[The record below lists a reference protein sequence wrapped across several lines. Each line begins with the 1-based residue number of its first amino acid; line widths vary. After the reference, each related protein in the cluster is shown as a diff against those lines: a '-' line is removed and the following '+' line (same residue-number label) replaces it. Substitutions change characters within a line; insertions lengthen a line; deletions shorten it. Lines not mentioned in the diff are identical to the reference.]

1 MAKHLD
7 KFTNAFRQSRIPFLL
22 SDVMTD
28 GSGTMVDLTCRFLN
42 PSAAALL
49 GTTVEEL
56 KNKRFSRVLP
66 GRFLSAFAPLQSIA
80 FTGGAV
86 SFSCNGADGSKISVT
101 AYQAM
106 YGTVACILDTQS
118 DARPDTTASGL
129 PVAMAVLELGRG
141 SLRCL
146 SFNQRL
152 CVITGWSRR
161 ELLDRFSGD
170 ISALV
175 HKADWSGLLQIMMDA
190 VREERAFEH
199 EFRLLRQD
207 GTFLWVRMRA
217 EQLSASRGVTV
228 LQTTLLDV
236 DALHQT
242 RTRLQEAQSQ
252 LESSS
257 GQLSALFDTLPCGCA
272 VLRQPAEGSPEV
284 LLTSRRLANML
295 GYSPSEFLRRL
306 KGDPISR
313 IHPEDRDALS
323 AAALSARVNRRPLR
337 HTCRIRAKGGRIL
350 WAMLEAV
357 WQPQKDGSSLLFAVC
372 ADVTAEKETEDALR
386 LQKELCD
393 LLLNRSH
400 IINFDYDPATG
411 MARLETYDRSGHRS
425 TRQAESYL
433 NELESSSNIHPDDRS
448 RVATALRR
456 ASSRPGTGTLEYRAD
471 YNGLGWRWYRMSLVN
486 LFDLQGN
493 VYSLLG
499 KAEDITDRRA
509 AAAHFKTLAQQ
520 HKKNSKSALV
530 SARLDLSE
538 NRILDTRGSG
548 RHLMQVLL
556 SNSAEACLRHIRD
569 NIPDPKQQRTFAHQF
584 SHAALLDAFHKGH
597 THHELEH
604 LFRLEEGAIWVQ
616 STAQVAEDPD
626 TRRIEVF
633 FRAADVD
640 ARHHQDAVLEA
651 LAQRDYA
658 AVLSVDA
665 DSGLCRLYGS
675 APLPA
680 GTTYRA
686 LTARYVR
693 RWAAGPRRTLLRRAL
708 RLETILAALE
718 HQGSYETDLSDAGD
732 NSARLC
738 CSWLDK
744 GSRIL
749 LVTLSKKQKP

>member
-7 KFTNAFRQSRIPFLL
+7 KFTSAFRQSRIPFLL
-22 SDVMTD
+22 ADVMTD
-28 GSGTMVDLTCRFLN
+28 GSGAMVDLSCRFLN

-66 GRFLSAFAPLQSIA
+66 GRFLSAFAPVQSVA
-80 FTGGAV
+80 FSGGSV
-86 SFSCNGADGSKISVT
+86 SFTCGGADGADLAVT

-106 YGTVACILDTQS
+106 YGTVACILDPLT
-118 DARPDTTASGL
+118 DARHDTAANSA

-141 SLRCL
+141 ALRCL

-152 CVITGWSRR
+152 CTITGWSRR
-161 ELLDRFSGD
+161 ELLDRFAGD
-170 ISALV
+170 ASALV
-175 HKADWSGLLQIMMDA
+175 HKSDWPELLQVMMDA
-190 VREERAFEH
+190 VRENRPFEH

-207 GTFLWVRMRA
+207 GNFLWVLMRA
-217 EQLSASRGVTV
+217 ERLSADRGVTV
-228 LQTTLLDV
+228 LQTMLLDV
-236 DALHQT
+236 DALHHT
-242 RTRLQEAQSQ
+242 RSRLQEAQSQ

-257 GQLSALFDTLPCGCA
+257 GQMEGLLDALPCGCA
-272 VLRQPAEGSPEV
+272 VLRQTTEGAPEV

-313 IHPEDRDALS
+313 IHPDDREALLT
-323 AAALSARVNRRPLR
+323 AALSARVNRRPLR
-337 HTCRIRAKGGRIL
+337 HTCRVRAKGGRIL

-357 WQPQKDGSSLLFAVC
+357 WQPQKDDSSLLFAVC
-372 ADVTAEKETEDALR
+372 ADVTAERETEDALR
-386 LQKELCD
+386 MQKELCD

-400 IINFDYDPATG
+400 IVSFDYDPATG
-411 MARLETYDRSGHRS
+411 IAHLETYDQSGHRS
-425 TRQAESYL
+425 TRQAEAYL
-433 NELESSSNIHPDDRS
+433 DELDNSPTVHPDDRG

-456 ASSRPGTGTLEYRAD
+456 ASARPGTGTLEYRAD

-486 LFDLQGN
+486 LFDQQGN

-509 AAAHFKTLAQQ
+509 AAAHFKALVQQ
-520 HKKNSKSALV
+520 HKKNARSALA

-538 NRILDTRGSG
+538 NRILDSRGSG

-569 NIPDPKQQRTFAHQF
+569 NIPDPRQQRAFAHQF

-597 THHELEH
+597 TRHEMEH
-604 LFRLEEGAIWVQ
+604 LFQLEDGALWVQ
-616 STAQVAEDPD
+616 STAEVAEDPES
-626 TRRIEVF
+626 RRIEVF
-633 FRAADVD
+633 FRAVDVD
-640 ARHHQDAVLEA
+640 ALHHQSAVLEA
-651 LAQRDYA
+651 LAQRDYD

-686 LTARYVR
+686 LTARWVR
-693 RWAAGPRRTLLRRAL
+693 RMEAGPLRARLRRAL
-708 RLETILAALE
+708 RLEAMLAALE
-718 HQGSYETDLSDAGD
+718 HQPLYEASVPGETG
-732 NSARLC
+732 NTRLC
-738 CSWLDK
+738 CSWLDRN
-744 GSRIL
+744 SRTL
-749 LVTLSKKQKP
+749 LITLSK

>member
-7 KFTNAFRQSRIPFLL
+7 KFTDAFRQSRIPFLL
-22 SDVMTD
+22 ADVMTD
-28 GSGTMVDLTCRFLN
+28 GSGAMVDLTCRFLN

-66 GRFLSAFAPLQSIA
+66 GRFLSAFAPAQSVA
-80 FTGGAV
+80 FTGGAA
-86 SFSCNGADGSKISVT
+86 SFSCGGADGAELHVT
-101 AYQAM
+101 VYQVM
-106 YGTVACILDTQS
+106 YGTVGCILDARN
-118 DARPDTTASGL
+118 DARPDTISTGL

-141 SLRCL
+141 APRCL

-152 CVITGWSRR
+152 CTITGWSRR
-161 ELLDRFSGD
+161 ELLDRFASD
-170 ISALV
+170 VSTLV
-175 HKADWSGLLQIMMDA
+175 HKADWPDLLQVMMDA
-190 VREERAFEH
+190 VRETRPFEH

-207 GTFLWVRMRA
+207 GSFLWVLMRA
-217 EQLSASRGVTV
+217 ERLSADRGATV
-228 LQTTLLDV
+228 LQTMLLDV

-242 RTRLQEAQSQ
+242 RSRLQEAQSQ

-257 GQLSALFDTLPCGCA
+257 GQLSVLFDSLPCGCA
-272 VLRQPAEGSPEV
+272 VLRQQPEGTLEI
-284 LLTSRRLANML
+284 LLTSRRLANLL
-295 GYSPSEFLRRL
+295 GYSPSELLRRL

-313 IHPEDRDALS
+313 IHPDDREALS

-337 HTCRIRAKGGRIL
+337 HTCRVRAKGGRIL

-357 WQPQKDGSSLLFAVC
+357 WQPQKDGSALLYAVC
-372 ADVTAEKETEDALR
+372 TDVTAEKETEDALR

-400 IINFDYDPATG
+400 IVSFDYDPATG
-411 MARLETYDRSGHRS
+411 VARLETYDQSGHRS
-425 TRQAESYL
+425 TRQVEAYL
-433 NELESSSNIHPDDRS
+433 DELESSPTVHPDDRS

-456 ASSRPGTGTLEYRAD
+456 ASIRPGTGTLEYRAN
-471 YNGLGWRWYRMSLVN
+471 YNDLGWRWYRMSLVN

-509 AAAHFKTLAQQ
+509 AAAHFKALTLQ
-520 HKKNSKSALV
+520 HKKNTRSALV

-569 NIPDPKQQRTFAHQF
+569 NIPDPKQQRAFAHQF
-584 SHAALLDAFHKGH
+584 SHAALLDAFHRGH
-597 THHELEH
+597 TRHEMEH
-604 LFRLEEGAIWVQ
+604 LFRLESGSIWVQ
-616 STAQVAEDPD
+616 STAEVAEDPES
-626 TRRIEVF
+626 RRIEVF
-633 FRAADVD
+633 FRTVDVD
-640 ARHHQDAVLEA
+640 ALHHQSAVLEA

-665 DSGLCRLYGS
+665 DTGLCRLYGS
-675 APLPA
+675 ARLPA
-680 GTTYRA
+680 GTVYRA
-686 LTARYVR
+686 LAVQQVR
-693 RWAAGPRRTLLRRAL
+693 RHSSGPRRAQLRHAL
-708 RLETILAALE
+708 RLETILSELE
-718 HQGSYETDLSDAGD
+718 HHSLYEADVSEAGD
-732 NSARLC
+732 GSVHLC

-744 GSRIL
+744 ASRTL
-749 LVTLSKKQKP
+749 LITLRQQ

>member
-7 KFTNAFRQSRIPFLL
+7 KFTGAFQQSRIPFLL
-22 SDVMTD
+22 ADVITD

-66 GRFLSAFAPLQSIA
+66 GRFLSAFAPLQNIA
-80 FTGGAV
+80 FSGGAV
-86 SFSCNGADGSKISVT
+86 SFSCGAGDGTDMNVT
-101 AYQAM
+101 AYQAV
-106 YGTVACILDTQS
+106 YGTAACILDSQGDPRTDNAAGS
-118 DARPDTTASGL
+118 L
-129 PVAMAVLELGRG
+129 PVAVAVLELGRG
-141 SLRCL
+141 PVRCL
-146 SFNQRL
+146 SFNEHL
-152 CVITGWSRR
+152 CAMTGWSRR
-161 ELLDRFSGD
+161 ELLDHFADD

-175 HKADWSGLLQIMMDA
+175 HKADWPDLLQAMMDA
-190 VREERAFEH
+190 VRENRSFDH

-207 GTFLWVRMRA
+207 ETFFWVRIQA
-217 EQLSASRGVTV
+217 ELLSAGRSTAV
-228 LQTTLLDV
+228 LQAILLDV
-236 DALHQT
+236 DALH
-242 RTRLQEAQSQ
+242 RARSRLKETQGQ
-252 LESSS
+252 LETSSD
-257 GQLSALFDTLPCGCA
+257 QLSALFDSLPCGCA
-272 VLRQPAEGSPEV
+272 VLRQHSEETSEI
-284 LLTSRRLANML
+284 LLASRRLANLL
-295 GYSPSEFLRRL
+295 GYSPSELLRRL
-306 KGDPISR
+306 KSDPMSR
-313 IHPEDRDALS
+313 IHPEDREALS

-337 HTCRIRAKGGRIL
+337 HTCRLRAKGGRIL
-350 WAMLEAV
+350 WATLEAV

-400 IINFDYDPATG
+400 IVSFDYTPATG
-411 MARLETYDRSGHRS
+411 EARLETYDQTGQRS

-433 NELESSSNIHPDDRS
+433 DELESSSAIHPDDRS

-456 ASSRPGTGTLEYRAD
+456 ASTRPGTGTLEYRAD

-509 AAAHFKTLAQQ
+509 AAAHFKALAQQ
-520 HKKNSKSALV
+520 HKKASRSSLV

-538 NRILDTRGSG
+538 NRILDTRGSS

-569 NIPDPKQQRTFAHQF
+569 NIPDPKQQRTFSHQF

-597 THHELEH
+597 TRHETEH
-604 LFRLEEGAIWVQ
+604 LFRLEDSTIWVR
-616 STAQVAEDPD
+616 SSAEVAEDPD

-633 FRAADVD
+633 FRSVD
-640 ARHHQDAVLEA
+640 ADTLHHRDAVLDA
-651 LAQRDYA
+651 LARRDYN

-675 APLPA
+675 TPLPA
-680 GTTYRA
+680 GTTYRI
-686 LTARYVR
+686 LTARWVR
-693 RWAAGPRRTLLRRAL
+693 RMDAGPLRAQLRRAL
-708 RLETILAALE
+708 RLETMLSVLE
-718 HQGSYETDLSDAGD
+718 SHPLYEATVPGE
-732 NSARLC
+732 NGNMRLC

-744 GSRIL
+744 DTRTL
-749 LVTLSKKQKP
+749 LITLSK